1 MPARHI
7 SIADQVPAPIREG
20 IARLRAELEVPDGFG
35 PEVLAEAERR
45 VAAGPLEVGERRDLT
60 GLPFVT
66 IDPEGSMD
74 LDQAMH
80 LERAEDGYLVWYAI
94 ADVAAWV
101 EPGGAVDAEAHRRGQ
116 TFYAPSQ
123 RAPLHP
129 PVLSEGAASLLADGR
144 DRPALVWQ
152 VRLDAAGKISCAE
165 ETGTSLTMIEMTRR
179 RPLSVSSPAAT

>member
-80 LERAEDGYLVWYAI
+80 LERAEDAHVE
-94 ADVAAWV
+94 VSAAHHREGVRVV
-101 EPGGAVDAEAHRRGQ
+101 EVCGARERRN
-116 TFYAPSQ
+116 
-123 RAPLHP
+123 
-129 PVLSEGAASLLADGR
+129 
-144 DRPALVWQ
+144 
-152 VRLDAAGKISCAE
+152 
-165 ETGTSLTMIEMTRR
+165 GTNRHD
-179 RPLSVSSPAAT
+179 